1 MPGLDVVLGGG
12 FEPGSV
18 TVLAGAPG
26 TGKTILAQQMCFTDA
41 TPQRRSVYYTTL
53 SEPHTKLVRHLGSFD
68 FFVPEALG
76 SQVEYLHLGDLVR
89 DDQSGLMRSLVDEV
103 ASKALDEN
111 PVLVVIDSA
120 KALRDFT
127 ADRELRMVFYDLIS
141 RIAHTDS
148 ALLLI
153 GEYTPEE
160 MASGVEFAL
169 ADAIIHLA
177 YEPREPIDRRWLRVV
192 KMRGTNHLEGKH
204 TFRIGPGGLEVFP
217 RIETLNTGPATEVN
231 GRISSGITGLDELMG
246 GGIGAAEATVML
258 GPSGVGKTIS
268 GLRFVAEGITHNERC
283 LYVTF
288 QDTAEQLVKMA
299 AGFGWDLA
307 SASENGQ
314 LLVHHVPLGEL
325 DLDLLAARI
334 RQELAGGTIRRVVID
349 SLAEM
354 VFAARE
360 SDRFPAY
367 ARSLTGIIRAAGATL
382 LVTSETTILGPSPEP
397 IGGVSFLFHNV
408 ILLRYIEMTSTTGR
422 ALSIVKMRNSDH
434 SKNVYALA
442 IDADG
447 VTVGHP
453 LEGVS
458 GVLGWSALR
467 TPPLLPNPSWRAVG
481 CRDGDNRLGTVE

>member
-1 MPGLDVVLGGG
+1 VKRLATGVPGLDVVLGGG

-53 SEPHTKLVRHLGSFD
+53 SEPHSKLVRHLDSFD

-89 DDQSGLMRSLVDEV
+89 DDQSGRMRSLVDEV
-103 ASKALDEN
+103 TRKALDEN

-127 ADRELRMVFYDLIS
+127 EEREVRMVFYDLIS
-141 RIAHTDS
+141 RVAHTDS
-148 ALLLI
+148 ALLLL
-153 GEYTPEE
+153 GEYTRDE

-169 ADAIIHLA
+169 ADTIIHLA
-177 YEPREPIDRRWLRVV
+177 YEPRDPIDRRWLRVV
-192 KMRGTNHLEGKH
+192 KMRGTHHLEGKH
-204 TFRIGPGGLEVFP
+204 TFRIGPSGFEVFP
-217 RIETLNTGPATEVN
+217 RIETLDTGAATEVT
-231 GRISSGITGLDELMG
+231 GRIRSGVTGLDELMG
-246 GGIGAAEATVML
+246 GGIGAAEATLIL

-268 GLRFVAEGITHNERC
+268 GLRFVAEGITQHERC

-299 AGFGWDLA
+299 AGLGWNLGT
-307 SASENGQ
+307 ASENGQ
-314 LLVHHVPLGEL
+314 LVVHHVPLGEL

-334 RQELAGGTIRRVVID
+334 RQELAGGSIRRVVID

-382 LVTSETTILGPSPEP
+382 LITSETTILGPSPEP

-408 ILLRYIEMTSTTGR
+408 ILLRYIEMSSFTGR

-434 SKNVYALA
+434 SKDLFRFT
-442 IDADG
+442 IGTDG
-447 VTVGHP
+447 LTVGES
-453 LEGVS
+453 LESVT
-458 GVLGWSALR
+458 GVLGWSALKS
-467 TPPLLPNPSWRAVG
+467 P
-481 CRDGDNRLGTVE
+481 TVAS